1 MLRRLPGRK
10 IVFSNAPTHYA
21 DAVLKAMG
29 VRRFFDSVWCQE
41 QLRFVP
47 KPFPETFRRLLHRE
61 RLHATQCVM
70 VEDSIDNLRTARRLG
85 MKTVLVSR
93 TGAPAWVDVGVKSV
107 LELPRQIE
115 RL

>member
-1 MLRRLPGRK
+1 
-10 IVFSNAPTHYA
+10 
-21 DAVLKAMG
+21 
-29 VRRFFDSVWCQE
+29 
-41 QLRFVP
+41 
-47 KPFPETFRRLLHRE
+47 
-61 RLHATQCVM
+61 M

-107 LELPRQIE
+107 LELPRQIG